1 MIDLNDS
8 NTTLNNI
15 FVIFFNFLSKYSIN
29 DISIDNSSIIIII
42 KLLLLFCINNI
53 YLINK
58 LLDKIYKILKNIH
71 DVEEYL
77 YTKIDNISTSLKNKN
92 NEILIL
98 YNEISKKEIK
108 NNNYIQF
115 LLYKKKNFNHKK
127 ISSNLDIYTLDNL
140 DLLIDN
146 QNIIDPLI
154 NYNKD
159 NNFLGYQKINI
170 GFNNFYNL
178 HSYQYLKSNLPL
190 NLLIYVQEL
199 DQVIIKIGNANNYKY
214 INSKLYKVYNTF
226 DTHNTNYFNENKFN
240 SILCNNNIK
249 KLNKKCYSENCKY
262 YHDYILGYSDNYH
275 KIRYFSS
282 NPIVY
287 NCPSFKDGSK
297 IKENK
302 KILWHNAINLY
313 QSSLSNI
320 LLGCIHAEYINEN

>member
-115 LLYKKKNFNHKK
+115 LLYKKK
-127 ISSNLDIYTLDNL
+127 
-140 DLLIDN
+140 
-146 QNIIDPLI
+146 
-154 NYNKD
+154 
-159 NNFLGYQKINI
+159 
-170 GFNNFYNL
+170 
-178 HSYQYLKSNLPL
+178 
-190 NLLIYVQEL
+190 
-199 DQVIIKIGNANNYKY
+199 
-214 INSKLYKVYNTF
+214 
-226 DTHNTNYFNENKFN
+226 KF
-240 SILCNNNIK
+240 
-249 KLNKKCYSENCKY
+249 
-262 YHDYILGYSDNYH
+262 
-275 KIRYFSS
+275 
-282 NPIVY
+282 
-287 NCPSFKDGSK
+287 
-297 IKENK
+297 
-302 KILWHNAINLY
+302 
-313 QSSLSNI
+313 
-320 LLGCIHAEYINEN
+320 

>member
-115 LLYKKKNFNHKK
+115 LLYKKKILIIKK
-127 ISSNLDIYTLDNL
+127 Y
-140 DLLIDN
+140 LLI
-146 QNIIDPLI
+146 
-154 NYNKD
+154 
-159 NNFLGYQKINI
+159 
-170 GFNNFYNL
+170 
-178 HSYQYLKSNLPL
+178 
-190 NLLIYVQEL
+190 
-199 DQVIIKIGNANNYKY
+199 
-214 INSKLYKVYNTF
+214 
-226 DTHNTNYFNENKFN
+226 
-240 SILCNNNIK
+240 
-249 KLNKKCYSENCKY
+249 
-262 YHDYILGYSDNYH
+262 
-275 KIRYFSS
+275 
-282 NPIVY
+282 
-287 NCPSFKDGSK
+287 
-297 IKENK
+297 
-302 KILWHNAINLY
+302 
-313 QSSLSNI
+313 
-320 LLGCIHAEYINEN
+320 